1 MRLLDFCF
9 VPSSIFN
16 TQSLFE
22 LAVMPQAQRDEIIH
36 EVQDALYTEG
46 GWNKAALA
54 KFKKLDSVL
63 KEVGR
68 FHGLGTRT

>member
-1 MRLLDFCF
+1 
-9 VPSSIFN
+9 
-16 TQSLFE
+16 
-22 LAVMPQAQRDEIIH
+22 MPQAQRDEIIH